1 MIAIT
6 SIISIA
12 LRALKANA
20 MRSFLAILGIIIG
33 VGAVVAMVAIGSG
46 ASEKISSQIS
56 SIGSNLILVLPGATT
71 QSGIRMGTG
80 TQQTLTMADA
90 EAISKECSAVSA
102 VAPAITGTAQVVFG
116 NQNWATGVIGTTPDM
131 VIVREWELVSGRFI
145 NEQDVRS
152 GTKVAVIGQTVAD
165 KLFGEIESTGKI
177 IRIKKIPFEVIGVL
191 DKKGQSLTGQDQ
203 DDIIYVPVTTAQ
215 RTLFGQ
221 TLPGRVRLI
230 YVKASSLESIP
241 QATEQIKTLLKQRHR
256 IGPNQEDDFT
266 VMDLTQMLKTAEEST
281 KTMSILL
288 GAIASV
294 SLIVGGIGIMNI
306 MLVSVTERTREIGIR
321 MAVGAKPR
329 DIRMQFLI
337 ESVFLTTIGG
347 IFGLMLGIGAS
358 LIVADLMKWPVS
370 ISLFSALIAF
380 SFSAFVGV
388 FFGFYPAYKASMLNP
403 IEALRYE

>member
-71 QSGIRMGTG
+71 QGGMRMGMG

-165 KLFGEIESTGKI
+165 KLFGEVEPTGKL

-380 SFSAFVGV
+380 GFSAFVGV

-403 IEALRYE
+403 IDALRYE

>member
-1 MIAIT
+1 MIALT
-6 SIISIA
+6 SIINIA

-20 MRSFLAILGIIIG
+20 MRAFLAILGIIIG
-33 VGAVVAMVAIGSG
+33 VGAVVTMVAIGSG
-46 ASEKISSQIS
+46 AREKISSQIS

-71 QSGIRMGTG
+71 QSGIRMGHG
-80 TQQTLTMADA
+80 TLQTLTMTDA
-90 EAISKECSAVSA
+90 EAIARECSDVIA

-131 VIVREWELVSGRFI
+131 VIVREWELISGRFV

-165 KLFGEIESTGKI
+165 KLFGELDPIGKV

-191 DKKGQSLTGQDQ
+191 DRKGQSLTGQDQ
-203 DDIIYVPVTTAQ
+203 DDIIYVPITTAQ

-221 TLPGRVRLI
+221 ILPGRVRMI
-230 YVKASSLESIP
+230 YAKASSLENIP
-241 QATEQIKTLLKQRHR
+241 QATEQIKTLLRQRHR

-266 VMDLTQMLKTAEEST
+266 VMDLTQMLKTAEESA

-321 MAVGAKPR
+321 MAVGAKPK

-347 IFGLMLGIGAS
+347 IFGLLIGIGTSLVVAS
-358 LIVADLMKWPVS
+358 LMEWPVS
-370 ISLFSALIAF
+370 ISFFSALIAF
-380 SFSAFVGV
+380 GFSALVGV
-388 FFGFYPAYKASMLNP
+388 FFGFYPAYKASTLNP

>member
-6 SIISIA
+6 SIINIA

-90 EAISKECSAVSA
+90 EAISKECSAVIA

-165 KLFGEIESTGKI
+165 KLFGEIEPTGKI

-347 IFGLMLGIGAS
+347 IFGLMLGIVSS

>member
-71 QSGIRMGTG
+71 QGGMRLGMG

-165 KLFGEIESTGKI
+165 KLFGEVEPTGKI

-321 MAVGAKPR
+321 MAVGAKPK

-358 LIVADLMKWPVS
+358 LIVADLMEWPVS

>member
-33 VGAVVAMVAIGSG
+33 VGAVVTMVAIGSG

-71 QSGIRMGTG
+71 QGGMRMGMG

-131 VIVREWELVSGRFI
+131 AIVREWELVSGRFI

-165 KLFGEIESTGKI
+165 KLFGEVEPTGKL

-321 MAVGAKPR
+321 MAVGAKPK

-380 SFSAFVGV
+380 GFSAFVGV

-403 IEALRYE
+403 IDALRYE

>member
-71 QSGIRMGTG
+71 QGGMRMGIG

-165 KLFGEIESTGKI
+165 KLFGEVEPTGKI

-321 MAVGAKPR
+321 MAVGAKPK

-358 LIVADLMKWPVS
+358 LIVADLMEWPVS

>member
-71 QSGIRMGTG
+71 QGGMRMGMG

-165 KLFGEIESTGKI
+165 KLFGEVEPTGKL

-358 LIVADLMKWPVS
+358 LIVADLMEWPVS